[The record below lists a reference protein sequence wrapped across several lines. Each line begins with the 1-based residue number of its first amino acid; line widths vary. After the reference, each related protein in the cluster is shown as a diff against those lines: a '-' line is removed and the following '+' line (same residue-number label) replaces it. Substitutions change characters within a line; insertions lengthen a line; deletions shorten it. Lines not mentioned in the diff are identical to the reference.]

1 MNILFS
7 TRPWWRESG
16 LALLRLI
23 VGFFMIYHGYEVFD
37 AEKMKGYLDWD
48 MFKNSS
54 SGKFMVY
61 AGKAAEFVGGI
72 LLFIGLFT
80 KIAALILIFTMA
92 YIAFFVGNG
101 KIWYEDQHPFLFV
114 LLGLVFIFCG
124 PGNWSVDKV
133 IERKL
138 W

>member
-7 TRPWWRESG
+7 TTPWWRESG
-16 LALLRLI
+16 LAILRLV

-37 AEKMKGYLDWD
+37 PEKMKGYLDWD
-48 MFKNSS
+48 MFKDSS

-124 PGNWSVDKV
+124 PGKWSVDKV
-133 IERKL
+133 IERKI

>member
-7 TRPWWRESG
+7 TRPWWRENG
-16 LALLRLI
+16 LTLLRLI

-37 AEKMKGYLDWD
+37 VEKMKGYLDWD

-72 LLFIGLFT
+72 FLFIGLFT

>member
-1 MNILFS
+1 
-7 TRPWWRESG
+7 
-16 LALLRLI
+16 
-23 VGFFMIYHGYEVFD
+23 MIYHGYEVFD

-48 MFKNSS
+48 MFKDSS

-133 IERKL
+133 IERKI